1 MRPWKDCT
9 TYGRVLIILCLINVF
24 FSIQLL
30 TEYSSGAIFNM
41 VCAAFCGLATYS
53 RRATKK
59 CNLPWMRDNLLHFIG
74 FLILLSLFY
83 FIDYKQSMEQE
94 HLQIIER
101 QRDLI
106 ETQDIYIQEVNKLL
120 GINSDLYYKGI
131 KSTDE
136 SPINRGPI

>member
-1 MRPWKDCT
+1 MK
-9 TYGRVLIILCLINVF
+9 
-24 FSIQLL
+24 
-30 TEYSSGAIFNM
+30 
-41 VCAAFCGLATYS
+41 
-53 RRATKK
+53 
-59 CNLPWMRDNLLHFIG
+59 DNLLHFIG

-131 KSTDE
+131 KSADE

>member
-1 MRPWKDCT
+1 MK
-9 TYGRVLIILCLINVF
+9 
-24 FSIQLL
+24 
-30 TEYSSGAIFNM
+30 
-41 VCAAFCGLATYS
+41 
-53 RRATKK
+53 
-59 CNLPWMRDNLLHFIG
+59 DNLLHFIG

>member
-1 MRPWKDCT
+1 
-9 TYGRVLIILCLINVF
+9 
-24 FSIQLL
+24 
-30 TEYSSGAIFNM
+30 
-41 VCAAFCGLATYS
+41 
-53 RRATKK
+53 
-59 CNLPWMRDNLLHFIG
+59 
-74 FLILLSLFY
+74 
-83 FIDYKQSMEQE
+83 MEQE

>member
-1 MRPWKDCT
+1 MK
-9 TYGRVLIILCLINVF
+9 
-24 FSIQLL
+24 
-30 TEYSSGAIFNM
+30 
-41 VCAAFCGLATYS
+41 
-53 RRATKK
+53 
-59 CNLPWMRDNLLHFIG
+59 DNLLHFIG

-131 KSTDE
+131 KSIDE
-136 SPINRGPI
+136 SPVNRGPI